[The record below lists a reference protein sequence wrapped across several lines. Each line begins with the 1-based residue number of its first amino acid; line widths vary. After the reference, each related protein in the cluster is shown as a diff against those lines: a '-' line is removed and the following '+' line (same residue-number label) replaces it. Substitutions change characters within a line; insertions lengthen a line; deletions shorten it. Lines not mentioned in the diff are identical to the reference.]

1 MKKYFSELAGTYLM
15 VFIGTGSVIV
25 NSLYSNIGQ
34 LGICV
39 SFGMAVALSIFLFAK
54 FSGAH
59 INPAVSIAMFF
70 KKQLKPNELAGY
82 ISFQLIG
89 GILAS
94 LSLYLLYPLDSSSLG
109 ATIPSGT
116 WQESFVLE
124 LLLTFFLMVVIL
136 IVQNKK
142 FGILSSALV
151 IGTVVG
157 LEAYFLGPICGAS
170 MNPARSIAP
179 GLISGNMNH
188 LWLYIVATVLGACLA
203 LLPFYSKDIS

>member
-1 MKKYFSELAGTYLM
+1 
-15 VFIGTGSVIV
+15 
-25 NSLYSNIGQ
+25 
-34 LGICV
+34 
-39 SFGMAVALSIFLFAK
+39 
-54 FSGAH
+54 
-59 INPAVSIAMFF
+59 
-70 KKQLKPNELAGY
+70 
-82 ISFQLIG
+82 
-89 GILAS
+89 
-94 LSLYLLYPLDSSSLG
+94 
-109 ATIPSGT
+109 
-116 WQESFVLE
+116 
-124 LLLTFFLMVVIL
+124 MVVIL

-170 MNPARSIAP
+170 MNPVRSIAP